1 MPSTPVRRVSPASRC
16 GVLVV
21 CLLSLLS
28 LAGCQRTPERPVA
41 GVAPEGAAID
51 IKATQALASERYADG
66 DWAAAETQ
74 YVALAR
80 EIPQQAD
87 YWFRLGNIYARTDR
101 PDLAVSAYREAL
113 VRDPQLSKA
122 WFNMGVVQLRQAA
135 NSFHKMDVHVPEG
148 DPSREQAEAAYAAI
162 LAILNEGGDE
172 AAPPVS
178 PAATSSEVDVDAA
191 VE

>member
-1 MPSTPVRRVSPASRC
+1 MSSIAVGRISSAGRC
-16 GVLVV
+16 GVFVVNLLLVV
-21 CLLSLLS
+21 
-28 LAGCQRTPERPVA
+28 AMTGCQRTPERPVA
-41 GVAPEGAAID
+41 SVAPDGAAID
-51 IKATQALASERYADG
+51 IKATEALASERYAAG
-66 DWAAAETQ
+66 DWAAAEVQ

-101 PDLAVSAYREAL
+101 PDPAVSAYREAL

-135 NSFHKMDVHVPEG
+135 NSFHKMEVHVPAG
-148 DPSREQAEAAYAAI
+148 DPSRVQAEVAYAAI

-172 AAPPVS
+172 AADRAS
-178 PAATSSEVDVDAA
+178 PAAVTPDVDVDAA